1 MPDPV
6 KLLKERHL
14 MERKVRHPSRQRM
27 IEAVETGVVSFRRHL
42 EECDSCRV
50 LFELLSAFPSAGAE
64 ELPRSSRGL
73 LERIEAIPSRVRE
86 IPGIPIVVGHIVS
99 DSWSQMAGAQ
109 LRDVATDVTR
119 RLVLRA
125 GQIDLELS
133 AERHLGSWEF
143 AARVYDHGKASAQFV
158 IKAGARRIQAGPV
171 GFYCWSSKRPPG
183 KIGLLRNSHIIEFE
197 GLSW

>member
-1 MPDPV
+1 
-6 KLLKERHL
+6 
-14 MERKVRHPSRQRM
+14 MERKIRHPSRQRL
-27 IEAVETGVVSFRRHL
+27 IEAVETGVVGFRSHL
-42 EECDSCRV
+42 VKCESCRV
-50 LFELLSAFPSAGAE
+50 LFELLSKFPTTGAE
-64 ELPRSSRGL
+64 ELPHSSQSL
-73 LERIEAIPSRVRE
+73 LERIEAIPSRFRGK
-86 IPGIPIVVGHIVS
+86 PSFPIVAGRIVS
-99 DSWSQMAGAQ
+99 DSWSQMASAQ

-125 GQIDLELS
+125 GQIVLELS

-143 AARVYDHGKASAQFV
+143 AARVYDRGKASAQFV
-158 IKAGARRIQAGPV
+158 IKAGARRVQAGPL